1 MSQKTFEQSLA
12 MISFVSSPSAFPKE
26 KRLEGPWFTAFACQ
40 ILRLGW
46 RHGGPKKIGTGVGQI
61 IYEIVFDL
69 QLCHC
74 QILRFWDGGM
84 VAQFFLLFFIYSH
97 IFVEERR
104 LLLDQ
109 SP

>member
-12 MISFVSSPSAFPKE
+12 MISLVSSPSAFPKE

-46 RHGGPKKIGTGVGQI
+46 RHGGPKTFGTGVGQI

-84 VAQFFLLFFIYSH
+84 VAHVFTLFY
-97 IFVEERR
+97 IFTHFVGERR